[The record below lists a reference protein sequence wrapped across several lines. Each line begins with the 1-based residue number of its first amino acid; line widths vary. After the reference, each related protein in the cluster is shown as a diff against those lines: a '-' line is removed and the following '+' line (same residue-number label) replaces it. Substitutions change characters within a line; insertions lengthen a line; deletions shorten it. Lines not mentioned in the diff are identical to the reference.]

1 MSCPIS
7 PLVNHIAKRKR
18 ATSSKK
24 NDRFIGVNEMRE
36 TRVLD
41 QGRPPAR
48 QDQVI
53 CPARAS
59 VSR

>member
-1 MSCPIS
+1 MPNQS
-7 PLVNHIAKRKR
+7 NRKPYSYTQ
-18 ATSSKK
+18 AWTNSKK
-24 NDRFIGVNEMRE
+24 NDRFIGVNEMRG

-53 CPARAS
+53 CPARS
-59 VSR
+59 NVSR